1 MELRNL
7 PLRRA
12 YQSTSIWVGE
22 MERGTEKGER
32 EALETEVAKAE
43 SIVFATSNEPESRGV
58 PIRLQIVMLNTYT
71 SEIPWNSSWGS

>member
-1 MELRNL
+1 
-7 PLRRA
+7 
-12 YQSTSIWVGE
+12 
-22 MERGTEKGER
+22 MERGTERGER

-71 SEIPWNSSWGS
+71 SEIP